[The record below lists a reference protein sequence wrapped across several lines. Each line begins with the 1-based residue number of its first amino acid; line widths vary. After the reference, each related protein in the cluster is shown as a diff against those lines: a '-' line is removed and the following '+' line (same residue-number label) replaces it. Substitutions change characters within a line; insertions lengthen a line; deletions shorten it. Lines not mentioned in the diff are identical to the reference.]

1 MEDKRKFNGGN
12 KNAGRKP
19 KADEE
24 KVNNLFVNA
33 LKELYD
39 KETEDEAK
47 IHFIKKT
54 LLESQR
60 GQLFVAEHI
69 FGKAPQEIKQ
79 TNFNIEA
86 KDLDDEEIKRIKD
99 ALDNAY

>member
-1 MEDKRKFNGGN
+1 MEKIKGGAREG
-12 KNAGRKP
+12 AGRKP
-19 KADEE
+19 KVEEE
-24 KVNNLFVNA
+24 KVNNLFSIA

-39 KETEDEAK
+39 KETDDEAK
-47 IHFIKKT
+47 IHFIKKV

-60 GQLFVAEHI
+60 GQLFVAEHV

-86 KDLDDEEIKRIKD
+86 KDLDDAEIKRIKEV
-99 ALDNAY
+99 LDNAY